1 MVHWL
6 DQLSASDRSA
16 MLARLDR
23 LPADA
28 RDRVL
33 AVESVDGAPVVV
45 TRMILDFD
53 SFGKWLDRV
62 APATQAPPP
71 APPPGGFTDIFVA
84 SGAQRG
90 SPVAEIDS
98 PTVSWTPP
106 SVPKAPPPSPPEPK
120 SEPKPHAPAI
130 SVRFRE
136 PASGPKPPS
145 APPPPPPK
153 APAPPPLAPKA
164 PPPKAPAPGEFTRI
178 FGATHVEP
186 EPSQPAAQP
195 QFMPPPPPV
204 APMSGASA
212 TSALERVVAPPPRSA
227 ASPPPPPS
235 PASPWSGPPPV
246 VPLPSPSASATPMPG
261 ANINL
266 PPAAPV
272 MPAQPVQSDF
282 TRIIGVAGPAPS
294 VAPPPPPAAPAPA
307 PTPPPGAAMISKKIL
322 PALLAF
328 GTLVLAALVLVVF
341 ALIRRH

>member
-28 RDRVL
+28 RERVL

-53 SFGKWLDRV
+53 SFGKWLDKV
-62 APATQAPPP
+62 VPTTQAPPP
-71 APPPGGFTDIFVA
+71 APPSGGFTDIFVA

-106 SVPKAPPPSPPEPK
+106 KPPEPK

-136 PASGPKPPS
+136 PGSGPKQPS
-145 APPPPPPK
+145 AAPPPPPK
-153 APAPPPLAPKA
+153 PAPLPPAPKPA
-164 PPPKAPAPGEFTRI
+164 APGEFTRI
-178 FGATHVEP
+178 FGATHLEP
-186 EPSQPAAQP
+186 EPPPPAAQP
-195 QFMPPPPPV
+195 QFMPPPPP
-204 APMSGASA
+204 ASPMTGTPMSGASA
-212 TSALERVVAPPPRSA
+212 TSALERVVAPPPRPA
-227 ASPPPPPS
+227 APPPPPPS
-235 PASPWSGPPPV
+235 PSSPWSGPPPV

-266 PPAAPV
+266 PPAASV

-282 TRIIGVAGPAPS
+282 TRIIGAAGPAPS
-294 VAPPPPPAAPAPA
+294 VAPPPPPAAPPPA
-307 PTPPPGAAMISKKIL
+307 PTPPPASALGKKIL

-328 GTLVLAALVLVVF
+328 GALALAALVMVVM
-341 ALIRRH
+341 ALIRRK